1 MALQQFTAT
10 SARPLPVIILADTS
24 GSMGVDGKIQ
34 ALNLALNNMLNS
46 FKQESRIK
54 AEIQVSIVT
63 FSGETANIYMP
74 LKPVSD
80 INQEIALGASG
91 GTPLGDAIIKTIE
104 MIEDKEVIPSR
115 AYKPT
120 LVLVSD
126 GQPTDDWES
135 AFEALKNSDRAKKA
149 TRMAMAIGQDADK
162 EVLTAFINDVEAPLF
177 EAHNAKDI
185 QKFFRAVTMSVSTRT
200 QSNNPNDTPKID
212 YNAGDSTGDDEFD
225 EFLGGTIRY

>member
-91 GTPLGDAIIKTIE
+91 GTPLGDAII
-104 MIEDKEVIPSR
+104 
-115 AYKPT
+115 
-120 LVLVSD
+120 
-126 GQPTDDWES
+126 
-135 AFEALKNSDRAKKA
+135 N
-149 TRMAMAIGQDADK
+149 
-162 EVLTAFINDVEAPLF
+162 
-177 EAHNAKDI
+177 
-185 QKFFRAVTMSVSTRT
+185 
-200 QSNNPNDTPKID
+200 
-212 YNAGDSTGDDEFD
+212 
-225 EFLGGTIRY
+225 

>member
-1 MALQQFTAT
+1 MELQQFMAT

-24 GSMGVDGKIQ
+24 GSMGIDGKIQ

-63 FSGETANIYMP
+63 FSGGSASIHIP
-74 LKPVSD
+74 LKSVSD
-80 INQEIALGASG
+80 INQEITLVASG
-91 GTPLGDAIIKTIE
+91 GTPLGDAITKTIE
-104 MIEDKEVIPSR
+104 MIEDKEIIPSR

-135 AFEALKNSDRAKKA
+135 AFEVLKNSERAKKA
-149 TRMAMAIGQDADK
+149 TRIAMAIGQDADK
-162 EVLTAFINDVEAPLF
+162 EVLTAFINDIEAPLF

-200 QSNNPNDTPKID
+200 QSNNPNNAQKID
-212 YNAGDSTGDDEFD
+212 YNVSDDGFED
-225 EFLGGTIRY
+225 FLGSAIRY